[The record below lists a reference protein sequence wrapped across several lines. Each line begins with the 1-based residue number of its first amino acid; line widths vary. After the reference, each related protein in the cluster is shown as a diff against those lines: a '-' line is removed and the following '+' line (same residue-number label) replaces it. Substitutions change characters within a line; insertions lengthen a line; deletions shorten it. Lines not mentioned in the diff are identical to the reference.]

1 MLNINIFKNSQDLLN
16 KFILKKKFDVEI
28 FKAKTNVKHCSLWFK
43 SLYSKFFL
51 FITKKFIVVND
62 FSFILTVSYFLF

>member
-1 MLNINIFKNSQDLLN
+1 MLNINIFKNSQDLPN

-43 SLYSKFFL
+43 SL
-51 FITKKFIVVND
+51 
-62 FSFILTVSYFLF
+62 